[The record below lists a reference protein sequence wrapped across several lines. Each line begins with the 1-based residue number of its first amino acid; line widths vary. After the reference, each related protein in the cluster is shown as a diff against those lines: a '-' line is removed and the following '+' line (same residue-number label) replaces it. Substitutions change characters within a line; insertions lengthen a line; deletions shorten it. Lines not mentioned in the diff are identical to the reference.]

1 MGQALEMCKGC
12 ETPRDCDIC
21 IDLHEWIMEHME
33 PRWISVED
41 MKPPMN
47 MRVLAVIR
55 GAVFEAYINSKGLWQ
70 RDYYAPSKYG
80 IGEPTHWMPLP
91 EPPEEDLE

>member
-12 ETPRDCDIC
+12 ETPRDCDTC
-21 IDLHEWIMEHME
+21 YDLHEWIMDHME
-33 PRWISVED
+33 PYWISVKD

-55 GAVFEAYINSKGLWQ
+55 GAVFEAHIDNKGLWQ
-70 RDYYAPSKYG
+70 RDYYAPAKYG

-91 EPPEEDLE
+91 EPPEVD